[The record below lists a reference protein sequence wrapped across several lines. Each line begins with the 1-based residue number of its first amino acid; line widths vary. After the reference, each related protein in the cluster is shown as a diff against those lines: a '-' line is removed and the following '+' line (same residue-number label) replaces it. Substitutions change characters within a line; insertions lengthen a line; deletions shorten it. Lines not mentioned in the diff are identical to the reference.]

1 MTQAELA
8 TRMGRPQQAVNE
20 IVNAKKMITPE
31 TALEIERALGVAASF
46 WTNLGAIHRLI
57 QARDARQAAID
68 AEKPWLKRFPAAEM
82 AKRGWIAARTKPAE
96 RVDELLGFF
105 GVQSFSAL
113 DQLAPGASFRK
124 TPAAEVDRWPL
135 EAWLRRGER
144 LGAAVHAEPFDEAA
158 FRAAFADIRELAA
171 ADIPNLPRLRDICAR
186 AGVAVVVVPSLP
198 KAGVNGATRWIR
210 PDRALIQLS
219 LRYKWLDIFWFSFF
233 HEAAH
238 VLEGYSRRVVINSDR
253 GSGASE
259 SERRA
264 DQFAADA
271 LIPPDDWARFIE
283 SHDPPRHVVRFAAKV
298 GTHPA
303 IVVGRLQHEGRIARN
318 HLNDLRPRFD
328 GTALA
333 GVDQ

>member
-20 IVNAKKMITPE
+20 IVNGKKMITAE
-31 TALEIERALGVAASF
+31 TALEIERALGVAAAF
-46 WTNLGAIHRLI
+46 WTNLGAIHRLV
-57 QARDARQAAID
+57 QARDAREATLD
-68 AEKPWLKRFPAAEM
+68 REKPWLKRFPAAEM
-82 AKRGWIAARTKPAE
+82 AKRGWIPPRTKPAE
-96 RVDELLGFF
+96 RVDELLRFF

-135 EAWLRRGER
+135 EAWLRRGEQ
-144 LGAAVHAEPFDEAA
+144 LGAAVRAEPFDEAA
-158 FRAAFADIRELAA
+158 FRDALAGIRALAA
-171 ADIPNLPRLRDICAR
+171 AGIPNLPRLRDACAR
-186 AGVAVVVVPSLP
+186 AGVALVVVPSLP

-210 PDRALIQLS
+210 HDRALLQLS
-219 LRYKWLDIFWFSFF
+219 LRYKWLDIFWFTFF

-238 VLEGYSRRVVINSDR
+238 VLEGYSRRIFIDAD
-253 GSGASE
+253 GGGASE
-259 SERRA
+259 AERRA

-271 LIPPDDWARFIE
+271 LIPPDAWARFIE
-283 SHDPPRHVVRFAAKV
+283 SPDPPRRVVPFAAEI

-303 IVVGRLQHEGRIARN
+303 IVVGRLQHEGRIPRN
-318 HLNDLRPRFD
+318 RLNDLRPRFD